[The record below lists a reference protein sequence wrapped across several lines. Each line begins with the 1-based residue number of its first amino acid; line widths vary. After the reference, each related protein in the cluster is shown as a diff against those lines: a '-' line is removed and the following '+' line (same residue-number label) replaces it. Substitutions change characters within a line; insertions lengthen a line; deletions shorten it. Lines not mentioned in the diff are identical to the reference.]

1 MGAYAK
7 ITLSQIFHGFVE
19 GISMKYYIFQ
29 KKVGGVDRSLG
40 SMSQFRM
47 ALADCGLI
55 DIRFSGPRLTW
66 NNKRELETQVR

>member
-1 MGAYAK
+1 MLYF
-7 ITLSQIFHGFVE
+7 SE
-19 GISMKYYIFQ
+19 
-29 KKVGGVDRSLG
+29 KVGGVDRSLG